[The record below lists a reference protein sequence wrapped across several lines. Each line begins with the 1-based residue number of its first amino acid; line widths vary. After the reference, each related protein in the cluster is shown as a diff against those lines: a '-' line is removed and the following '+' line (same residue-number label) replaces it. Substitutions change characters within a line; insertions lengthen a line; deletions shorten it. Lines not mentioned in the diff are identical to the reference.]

1 MLLRRAAAVTP
12 RILIAAALLAGT
24 AAAQSITPLGTG
36 PWNPPEKRTLAAGE
50 SFAFEVALRAGLD
63 YAIHGECS
71 ADCDLVVL
79 DPDGAVVGEDTEV
92 DAIPSVNVTA
102 ARSGRFG
109 VEVSCPSAE
118 YDALVRTEQILNG
131 ELGEDDEASF
141 PVRLMAGMKYRFSG
155 VCDMDC
161 GDLDLLVQDSGG
173 KTVAE
178 DVLPDDFPVVEFEPD
193 QDGEFT
199 LVVRMFE
206 CSVEPCL
213 FAVLASPADPT
224 DRPIE

>member
-36 PWNPPEKRTLAAGE
+36 PWNRPEKRTLAAGE

-102 ARSGRFG
+102 ERSGRFG

-118 YDALVRTEQILNG
+118 CDALVRTEQMTEQILNG

-161 GDLDLLVQDSGG
+161 GDLDLLVQHPGG
-173 KTVAE
+173 KP
-178 DVLPDDFPVVEFEPD
+178 LPRTYCRTTF
-193 QDGEFT
+193 
-199 LVVRMFE
+199 R
-206 CSVEPCL
+206 
-213 FAVLASPADPT
+213 
-224 DRPIE
+224 